1 MACGTPVIGAD
12 VGGIRYSV
20 AHGETGLLVPPREPE
35 ALAARAAE
43 LYGDPVRIKEM
54 GRNAIRRVNAHFT
67 WRRVTRSI
75 ASLYE
80 QVLAGRRPRPERM
93 VAAA

>member
-1 MACGTPVIGAD
+1 
-12 VGGIRYSV
+12 
-20 AHGETGLLVPPREPE
+20 
-35 ALAARAAE
+35 
-43 LYGDPVRIKEM
+43 M
-54 GRNAIRRVNAHFT
+54 GRNSIRRVNAQFT